1 MNPPPDGRLLR
12 LLDANA
18 NRAREGLRVV
28 EDYARFVLDD
38 ADLSRELKE
47 IRHEVATATG
57 GFVAEAIL
65 HRDTAGDV
73 GTGVK
78 VSSELHRTDV
88 SAVVVAAGK
97 RVGEAFRGLEEY
109 LKVLAPE
116 AAARV
121 EAARYRF
128 YDVETRL
135 ARTLRPTGASSPFSH
150 VRLYVVVTESA
161 CRGDWLRCVQDAIRG
176 GADCVQLREKGMDGG
191 ELLRRAREL
200 VEFCRKHRV
209 LCVINDRPDIAVL
222 SDADGVHVGQT
233 DLPATEARKVVGNG
247 RIVGVSTHNLEQ
259 AKQAV
264 LDGADYIGV
273 GPIYRSP
280 TKPRDFVAGLEY
292 ARQVARAVPQ
302 IPAVAIAGITAANVD
317 EVLATGVPAVAV
329 TSAVLGAP
337 DVRAAAAEL
346 KRKLVAGAKQAV
358 AQTFLSVSGG
368 HGEAVAQTFLS
379 VSGGHSCPP
388 TAPDD
393 AVRIQRRN
401 LPHWTLRGG
410 TYYVTFRLHRDVKPL
425 DPTERALVLS
435 HLRDGDG
442 KFYDLFAAVVMPD
455 HVHCVLRPREGI
467 ELARIMKGTKG
478 VSARLVNEARGARG
492 TLWQDESWDR
502 IVRDQNELEEKVRY
516 MLDNPVRKG
525 LVADGWDYD
534 GWYVNQQAYQP

>member
-38 ADLSRELKE
+38 ANLARELKE
-47 IRHEVATATG
+47 IRHEVATAMS

-78 VSSELHRTDV
+78 VSSELHRVDV
-88 SAVVVAAGK
+88 AAVVVAAGK

-135 ARTLRPTGASSPFSH
+135 ARSLRPTGVSSHFSH
-150 VRLYVVVTESA
+150 VRLYVVITESA
-161 CRGDWLRCVQDAIRG
+161 CRGDWLRCAHDAIRG
-176 GADCVQLREKGMDGG
+176 GADCVQLREKSLDGG

-200 VEFCRKHRV
+200 VEFCRKRHV

-222 SDADGVHVGQT
+222 SDADGVHVGQG
-233 DLPATEARKVVGNG
+233 DLPATEARKVVGNSK
-247 RIVGVSTHNLEQ
+247 IVGVSTHNLEQ

-273 GPIYRSP
+273 GPVFRSP
-280 TKPRDFVAGLEY
+280 TKPRDFVAGLEF
-292 ARQVARAVPQ
+292 ARQVVQAVPQ
-302 IPAVAIAGITAANVD
+302 IPAVAIAGITASNVD
-317 EVLATGVPAVAV
+317 EVLATGIRAVAV

-337 DVRAAAAEL
+337 DVRAAAADI
-346 KRKLVAGAKQAV
+346 KRKLAARDPLK
-358 AQTFLSVSGG
+358 
-368 HGEAVAQTFLS
+368 
-379 VSGGHSCPP
+379 
-388 TAPDD
+388 
-393 AVRIQRRN
+393 
-401 LPHWTLRGG
+401 GG
-410 TYYVTFRLHRDVKPL
+410 TPNLKSEISD
-425 DPTERALVLS
+425 
-435 HLRDGDG
+435 LRTQ
-442 KFYDLFAAVVMPD
+442 V
-455 HVHCVLRPREGI
+455 
-467 ELARIMKGTKG
+467 
-478 VSARLVNEARGARG
+478 
-492 TLWQDESWDR
+492 
-502 IVRDQNELEEKVRY
+502 
-516 MLDNPVRKG
+516 
-525 LVADGWDYD
+525 
-534 GWYVNQQAYQP
+534 